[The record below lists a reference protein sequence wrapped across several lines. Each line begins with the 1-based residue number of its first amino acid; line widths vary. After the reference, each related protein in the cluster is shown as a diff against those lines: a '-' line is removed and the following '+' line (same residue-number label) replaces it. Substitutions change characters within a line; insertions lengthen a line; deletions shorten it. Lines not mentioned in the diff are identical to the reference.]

1 MSTPSQST
9 WHLDA
14 EQAQQ
19 YAAGRVGAA
28 FAASAEQHLASCA
41 ACRALVPAPDPVRAD
56 RTWEAILEVVEAPR
70 VGAVE
75 SVLRRFGVHHG
86 TARLIA
92 ATPALRGAWLVA
104 ALVVLVLSLVA
115 SVAESGSARAFV
127 ALAPVLPVI
136 GVALCFGDRT
146 DPMLEVVTASPYSLM
161 RLLAARTAFVVATS
175 MVPAALVTPLVPG
188 NRFFAV
194 AWMVPALAMCAVV
207 LAAARHVQPVLV
219 ATALS
224 VAWLAATLWASTPQ
238 SSLVAQHPGA
248 VQAVALV
255 ALAAAAVPL
264 VLHRHAPVAPPRR
277 NP

>member
-1 MSTPSQST
+1 MSTPSTS
-9 WHLDA
+9 WHLDPDL
-14 EQAQQ
+14 AQR

-41 ACRALVPAPDPVRAD
+41 RCRALVPAPDPVRLERNLD
-56 RTWEAILEVVEAPR
+56 AILAVVEAPR
-70 VGAVE
+70 VGPVE
-75 SVLRRFGVHHG
+75 RILRTFGVHHG

-104 ALVVLVLSLVA
+104 ALVVLVLSVVA
-115 SVAESGSARAFV
+115 SVVEGNNARAFV

-175 MVPAALVTPLVPG
+175 MAPAALVAPFLPG
-188 NRFFAV
+188 DRFFAV
-194 AWMVPALAMCAVV
+194 AWMLPALAMCATV
-207 LAAARHVQPVLV
+207 LAAARHVQPTVV
-219 ATALS
+219 AIGLS
-224 VAWLAATLWASTPQ
+224 LSWLAATLWASSPQ
-238 SSLVAQHPGA
+238 TSLVAQHPGA
-248 VQAVALV
+248 VQAAALV

>member
-1 MSTPSQST
+1 MTTDVPST

-19 YAAGRVGAA
+19 YAAGRGGDA
-28 FAASAEQHLASCA
+28 FAASAEQHLTSCA
-41 ACRALVPAPDPVRAD
+41 ACRTLVPADAARV
-56 RTWEAILEVVEAPR
+56 EAVWDAVLEHVEAPR

-75 SVLRRFGVHHG
+75 RVLRRLGVSHG
-86 TARLIA
+86 TARLVA

-104 ALVVLVLSLVA
+104 ALGVLVLAVAA
-115 SVAESGSARAFV
+115 SVAEHGSARAFV
-127 ALAPVLPVI
+127 ALAPVLPVL

-146 DPMLEVVTASPYSLM
+146 DPMLEVVTASPYSLL
-161 RLLAARTAFVVATS
+161 RLLAARTTFVVATS

-188 NRFFAV
+188 DRFFAV

-219 ATALS
+219 ATGLS
-224 VAWLAATLWASTPQ
+224 VAWMVATSWASSPHG
-238 SSLVAQHPGA
+238 SLVAQHTGL
-248 VQAVALV
+248 VQLVALV